1 MIEGRQI
8 IVKGKVQGV
17 NFRYHTRRQAQKLG
31 LFGTVENLPDGR
43 VMLRA
48 EGKTGDLDAL
58 ADWCRVG
65 PDSAR
70 VEGIEVSECPVQGL
84 KQFSILP

>member
-1 MIEGRQI
+1 MITAKQI

-48 EGKTGDLDAL
+48 EGKAVDLGTL
-58 ADWCRVG
+58 EEWCRKG

-70 VEGIEVSECPVQGL
+70 VEGIEVSDCLVRGYKE
-84 KQFSILP
+84 FSIHR

>member
-1 MIEGRQI
+1 MITAKQI

-17 NFRYHTRRQAQKLG
+17 NFRYHTRRQAQKLR

-43 VMLRA
+43 VMVRA
-48 EGKTGDLDAL
+48 EGKP
-58 ADWCRVG
+58 ADMDSLVEWCRKG

-70 VEGIEVSECPVQGL
+70 VEDIEVSECQIRGFRE
-84 KQFSILP
+84 FSIHR

>member
-1 MIEGRQI
+1 MITAKQI

-48 EGKTGDLDAL
+48 EGKL
-58 ADWCRVG
+58 ADVDNLVEWCRKG

-70 VEGIEVSECPVQGL
+70 VEGIEVSDCLVRGYKE
-84 KQFSILP
+84 FSIHR